1 MDLKNCIDKELV
13 QGKQNWLSSTHQNL
27 QGLERHAKVNFYLVR
42 LDWAITW
49 VGPASQPIG
58 QAGVQAQHAVL
69 MAVLHLRHVTV
80 GVPYTPYTPLVT
92 FHWTIWLVPQCLR
105 QSSNNEQV
113 PLSGLKYKI
122 KTKTMIKTLSFT
134 LLFRLLL

>member
-27 QGLERHAKVNFYLVR
+27 QGLERHAKVNFYLGR

-92 FHWTIWLVPQCLR
+92 FHWTIWLVPQYLR
-105 QSSNNEQV
+105 VPSNNEHV
-113 PLSGLKYKI
+113 TLSCLKYKV
-122 KTKTMIKTLSFT
+122 KTKTMIKIIKIP
-134 LLFRLLL
+134 

>member
-1 MDLKNCIDKELV
+1 MKGTVDLKNCIDKELV

-27 QGLERHAKVNFYLVR
+27 QGLERHAKVNFYLGR

-92 FHWTIWLVPQCLR
+92 FHWTIWLVPQYLR
-105 QSSNNEQV
+105 QSSNNEH
-113 PLSGLKYKI
+113 SSSKWFKI
-122 KTKTMIKTLSFT
+122 
-134 LLFRLLL
+134 